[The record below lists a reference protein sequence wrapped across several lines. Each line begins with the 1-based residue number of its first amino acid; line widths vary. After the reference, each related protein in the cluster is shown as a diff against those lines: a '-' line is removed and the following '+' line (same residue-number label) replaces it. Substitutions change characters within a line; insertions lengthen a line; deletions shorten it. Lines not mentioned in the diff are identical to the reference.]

1 MYSLNVCR
9 TDLNCH
15 LLDLCVA
22 AALDAVKEGVVLP
35 WNVPKHLPATDP
47 VSTTATTEESS
58 SSSTTSSRVL
68 TKDHFAKALREITP
82 SASESLGSLADL
94 RKWNEEFGEGSKQR
108 KRKIWGGRF
117 GFMNANS
124 GMAGGE
130 GRVDLSNT
138 SGAI

>member
-1 MYSLNVCR
+1 MYSLSICR
-9 TDLNCH
+9 TYLNCH

-35 WNVPKHLPATDP
+35 WNVPKHLPAADP
-47 VSTTATTEESS
+47 VSTTAAEESS
-58 SSSTTSSRVL
+58 SSSTTSPRIL

-94 RKWNEEFGEGSKQR
+94 RKWNEEFGEGSKKR

-117 GFMNANS
+117 GFMDINS

-138 SGAI
+138 SGTI